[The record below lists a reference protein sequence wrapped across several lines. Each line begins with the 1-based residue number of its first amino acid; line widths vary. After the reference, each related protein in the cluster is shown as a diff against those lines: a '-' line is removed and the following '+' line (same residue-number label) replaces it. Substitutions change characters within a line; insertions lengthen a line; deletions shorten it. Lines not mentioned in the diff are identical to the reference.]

1 MNWYI
6 RIVVLVVGVAHIA
19 LADVKFSVQVPV
31 PKKHHRTYD
40 ADAAALDLMGKVM
53 EKLDPQTRKMV
64 MGLMSSGAGPGAIPP
79 LEPDQV
85 LAMIDQL
92 GLRQFK
98 PELLEVFIHKSNI
111 LDLCPPQHIDT
122 ILPIFHDAMLAFIDG
137 LSEERLADRLS
148 AMVKLGPD
156 APRAETVLV
165 LLSKIPTLQKLG
177 QIVARTDGI
186 PADVSQA
193 LQSLESGIQTMTRDE
208 LVAVI
213 SEHLGPEKIKD
224 YQIEFNDK
232 VLAEASVGAV
242 IRATIVEPN
251 QTNRQDVVAKLIKP
265 YVLAGVPREMEI
277 IDGLIELAE
286 THSDFYNLGGL
297 PLKDV
302 FTDIKN
308 KLADELRV
316 TQEQANLTRASAYFR
331 GHPIV
336 RVPKLYTA
344 ISTDNVTFME
354 FLHGE
359 KITDA
364 FPGDPEKRA
373 ELARRLMHVMTYEA
387 LFSKSS
393 TALFH
398 GDPHAGNVMHILG
411 DSSDPFKIGLLDWG
425 LLGEFE
431 RPQRMKMVQLSIAL
445 QRKSRKKLHSNVGGL
460 LKEGLPSDEGS
471 RRKIFDLSDD
481 VLEAQGPN
489 AEVYAE
495 LVKTLATEGFLLD
508 SNVALYI
515 KSQLT
520 LDGIF
525 RELDPTLDSDGYVK
539 KMAGRQARREMPKR
553 ILLLPALS
561 YRGYRSMI
569 SNGDIFYELIH

>member
-1 MNWYI
+1 MNLYM
-6 RIVVLVVGVAHIA
+6 RIAVLVVAVAHIA
-19 LADVKFSVQVPV
+19 LAEVKFSVQLPV
-31 PKKHHRTYD
+31 PKEHHRTYD
-40 ADAAALDLMGKVM
+40 ADAAALELIGKVM
-53 EKLDPQTRKMV
+53 EKLDPQTREMV
-64 MGLMSSGAGPGAIPP
+64 MGLMSSGAGPAAIPP

-85 LAMIDQL
+85 LAMIEQL

-111 LDLCPPQHIDT
+111 LDLCPPEHIDT

-148 AMVKLGPD
+148 AMVKLGAD

-177 QIVARTDGI
+177 QILARTDGI
-186 PADVSQA
+186 PTDISQA

-213 SEHLGPEKIKD
+213 SEHLGPEKIED
-224 YQIEFNDK
+224 YQIEFDDK

-242 IRATIVEPN
+242 IRATIVEPG
-251 QTNRQDVVAKLIKP
+251 QTTRQDVVAKLIKP

-286 THSDFYNLGGL
+286 KHSDFYNLGGL
-297 PLKDV
+297 PLKEV

-316 TQEQANLTRASAYFR
+316 TQEQANLTRASDYFR
-331 GHPIV
+331 GHAMV
-336 RVPKLYTA
+336 KVPKLYA
-344 ISTDNVTFME
+344 EISTDNVTFME
-354 FLHGE
+354 FFHGE

-364 FPGDPEKRA
+364 FPGDAEKRA
-373 ELARRLMHVMTYEA
+373 ELARRLMHVMTFEA

-411 DSSDPFKIGLLDWG
+411 DSADPFKIGLLDWG
-425 LLGEFE
+425 LLGEFA

-445 QRKSRKKLHSNVGGL
+445 QRKSRKKIHSNVGGL
-460 LKEGLPSDEGS
+460 LKEGLPIDEGA
-471 RRKIFDLSDD
+471 RRKIFDLSDG
-481 VLEAQGPN
+481 VLDAEGTN
-489 AEVYAE
+489 AEVYSE

-508 SNVALYI
+508 SNLALYI

-525 RELDPTLDSDGYVK
+525 RELDPTLDSDAYMK
-539 KMAGRQARREMPKR
+539 KMASRQARREMPKR
-553 ILLLPALS
+553 ILLLPAIS

-569 SNGDIFYELIH
+569 SNGDLFYELIH